1 MTVTD
6 SQYRQKVCTARTAE
20 EIFVETIAV
29 KTRIL
34 NDRVLLEA
42 ARAIGDRLIAGYRAG
57 ARVFMCGNG
66 GSAADAQHF
75 AAELTG
81 HLIFDRPPLGAEAL
95 HANSS
100 HLTAVANDYDYDT
113 VFARALEGSARPGDT
128 LFAISTSGNSMSV
141 LRAAK
146 TARELGVTVVAM
158 TGESRNLTSFLF
170 MRSPNMSNTRFSR
183 LANRKADPYAAIRK
197 MVAERAGHQWCLF
210 LDRDGVINRQVVG
223 DYVRNWRQFEW
234 LPGAARALKKLRAWA
249 PYIVVVTNQQGVGA
263 GLMSAVDVMVIHRHL
278 QMQLASDGVLID
290 GFQVCPHHRSQRCGC
305 RKPRP
310 GLVLDWLGRHPD
322 SEPLLSIVVGDSLS
336 DLELAHNVAAA
347 AGACASVQIGGASS
361 GGVADASFDSLWEF
375 AVAVG
380 HARGER
386 G

>member
-128 LFAISTSGNSMSV
+128 LYDKYLRQFYECTAGRENRKGVGCDGCCNDGRIRRPAGRIRRFLDQRPVTRHRANPGISHRFYSCD
-141 LRAAK
+141 LRTCRTRAFRASPIGK
-146 TARELGVTVVAM
+146 PILTRPFERW
-158 TGESRNLTSFLF
+158 SRN
-170 MRSPNMSNTRFSR
+170 
-183 LANRKADPYAAIRK
+183 
-197 MVAERAGHQWCLF
+197 V
-210 LDRDGVINRQVVG
+210 RDTNGVSSSIETGSSIDKWSATTYGTGGSLNG
-223 DYVRNWRQFEW
+223 C
-234 LPGAARALKKLRAWA
+234 PGRR
-249 PYIVVVTNQQGVGA
+249 
-263 GLMSAVDVMVIHRHL
+263 
-278 QMQLASDGVLID
+278 
-290 GFQVCPHHRSQRCGC
+290 
-305 RKPRP
+305 
-310 GLVLDWLGRHPD
+310 GR
-322 SEPLLSIVVGDSLS
+322 
-336 DLELAHNVAAA
+336 
-347 AGACASVQIGGASS
+347 
-361 GGVADASFDSLWEF
+361 
-375 AVAVG
+375 
-380 HARGER
+380 
-386 G
+386 